1 MCPFSSLRRLI
12 LTLSF
17 SNRLLSS
24 RGAIV
29 CIADSSPSA
38 LESTTAY
45 FNTLEKPF
53 AALKLD
59 VTSSVEVQ
67 AWIKTILERYSH
79 LDGAVNCAG
88 IVGKKHGATKLT
100 ETEDDEWFQ
109 IINVNL
115 TGLMH
120 CLREELRTIVNGGSI
135 VNVSSIQGVMGEQ
148 FRFLCFVQ

>member
-1 MCPFSSLRRLI
+1 M
-12 LTLSF
+12 
-17 SNRLLSS
+17 
-24 RGAIV
+24 
-29 CIADSSPSA
+29 
-38 LESTTAY
+38 
-45 FNTLEKPF
+45 
-53 AALKLD
+53 
-59 VTSSVEVQ
+59 
-67 AWIKTILERYSH
+67 
-79 LDGAVNCAG
+79 
-88 IVGKKHGATKLT
+88 GKKHGATKLT